1 MRGGARKRIHQSN
14 LRIFGAPSWRQG
26 KSADLPT
33 KFLRGSFIAVKATF
47 LLFGPVQATTCERPA
62 NRARR
67 RASRATLGRR
77 RHCHGYRAR
86 AGVACMLSQA
96 PVTFFLHISSSGG
109 TSVCR
114 LAQEQPCARVPSC
127 GANCNLNCRH
137 PWDWRHHCLAPACAP
152 PAKACRPSHK
162 PGCGGLRRY
171 AARHN
176 LTFLSSETM
185 LLEGPCPDFAY
196 VTVPRPAAS
205 AVLVATPHCPDLL
218 RLTVQAP
225 SCVTYP

>member
-1 MRGGARKRIHQSN
+1 
-14 LRIFGAPSWRQG
+14 
-26 KSADLPT
+26 
-33 KFLRGSFIAVKATF
+33 
-47 LLFGPVQATTCERPA
+47 
-62 NRARR
+62 
-67 RASRATLGRR
+67 
-77 RHCHGYRAR
+77 
-86 AGVACMLSQA
+86 MLSQA

-137 PWDWRHHCLAPACAP
+137 PWDWRNHCLAPACAP
-152 PAKACRPSHK
+152 PAKACRPPHK

-205 AVLVATPHCPDLL
+205 AVLAATPHCPDLR

>member
-1 MRGGARKRIHQSN
+1 
-14 LRIFGAPSWRQG
+14 
-26 KSADLPT
+26 
-33 KFLRGSFIAVKATF
+33 
-47 LLFGPVQATTCERPA
+47 
-62 NRARR
+62 
-67 RASRATLGRR
+67 
-77 RHCHGYRAR
+77 
-86 AGVACMLSQA
+86 MLSQA

-137 PWDWRHHCLAPACAP
+137 PWDWRHHCLAPACTP

-205 AVLVATPHCPDLL
+205 TVLVATAHYHGLL
-218 RLTVQAP
+218 RLTLQAP
-225 SCVTYP
+225 TCVCTRNEQPSRSGPDGRLRCGEARPRRRFCGFRHAGVARPCGAAAEPARADVLPSQPPTARAALAAARLQPQRDLVAHG

>member
-1 MRGGARKRIHQSN
+1 MWGPFFHPKLKLLALPRTLALAG
-14 LRIFGAPSWRQG
+14 FG
-26 KSADLPT
+26 
-33 KFLRGSFIAVKATF
+33 
-47 LLFGPVQATTCERPA
+47 
-62 NRARR
+62 
-67 RASRATLGRR
+67 
-77 RHCHGYRAR
+77 
-86 AGVACMLSQA
+86 MLSQA

-109 TSVCR
+109 TSICR

-162 PGCGGLRRY
+162 PGCAGLRRY
-171 AARHN
+171 AANRN

-196 VTVPRPAAS
+196 VTVPR
-205 AVLVATPHCPDLL
+205 LL
-218 RLTVQAP
+218 QAP
-225 SCVTYP
+225 SWWPQLTALASCG